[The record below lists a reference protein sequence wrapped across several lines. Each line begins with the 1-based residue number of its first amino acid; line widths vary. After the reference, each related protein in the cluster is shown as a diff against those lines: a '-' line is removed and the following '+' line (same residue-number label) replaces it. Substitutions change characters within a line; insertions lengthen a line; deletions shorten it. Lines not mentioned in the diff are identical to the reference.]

1 MWKAQPSGATN
12 TAAAA
17 AVRISEKEEKAE
29 NEGSERGRARRR
41 FTGDKDLSP
50 GPAYYTICAL
60 GGMLSAG
67 TTHLAITPLDVLK
80 VNMQVN
86 PIKYSSIVSGF
97 STLWKEQGPSSLWRG
112 WSGKLFGYGVQ
123 GGCKFGLYEYF
134 KTFYSGFLPLQD
146 RTSLFFL
153 SSASAQVF
161 ADVALCP
168 FEAVKVRVQ
177 TQPHFAR
184 GLVDGFP
191 KIYRTEGLAGFYRG
205 LFPLWARNLP
215 FSMVM
220 FSTFEHSVELIYH
233 HLIQR
238 TKEDC
243 SRMQQ
248 LGVTCLAG
256 YTAGAVGTVISTP
269 ADNIVSSLY
278 NRKADSVRQAVRSIG
293 VANLFTRS
301 LSIRIALVGPVVTL
315 QWFFYDTIKVLN
327 GLPTSGGLSREHEDG
342 GISA

>member
-1 MWKAQPSGATN
+1 MQLLQGA
-12 TAAAA
+12 
-17 AVRISEKEEKAE
+17 
-29 NEGSERGRARRR
+29 
-41 FTGDKDLSP
+41 
-50 GPAYYTICAL
+50 
-60 GGMLSAG
+60 
-67 TTHLAITPLDVLK
+67 
-80 VNMQVN
+80 
-86 PIKYSSIVSGF
+86 F
-97 STLWKEQGPSSLWRG
+97 STVGSQSSMYVVI
-112 WSGKLFGYGVQ
+112 F
-123 GGCKFGLYEYF
+123 C
-134 KTFYSGFLPLQD
+134 
-146 RTSLFFL
+146 FF
-153 SSASAQVF
+153 SC
-161 ADVALCP
+161 LCLH
-168 FEAVKVRVQ
+168 FCRSCMTLTVDFVLAV
-177 TQPHFAR
+177 
-184 GLVDGFP
+184 
-191 KIYRTEGLAGFYRG
+191 
-205 LFPLWARNLP
+205 
-215 FSMVM
+215 SMVM

-278 NRKADSVRQAVRSIG
+278 NRKADSVLQAVRSIG